1 MKHTPLSLLLAE
13 SVARAS
19 ARPYG
24 EHSPP
29 TVTLDSATVTGV
41 SSGSVNEFLGIPFAQ
56 PPIGDLRFQLPQ
68 SLPPYNTSFSATTY
82 GPACPQQTAQFP
94 AVSGLPAETLDYLA
108 LLSSPPAPPSAEDCL
123 TLNVIT
129 PADAAHESKL
139 PVVVWIYG
147 GGFEQGAT
155 STFNGTV
162 IVDKAISLGVPAIYV
177 SMNYRLNAFGFLA
190 SQEVKDAGIGNL
202 GLRDQ
207 RLALYWVQKYIC
219 RFGGDPTKVTIWGQ
233 SAGAISVGLQM
244 VANDGNS
251 DGLFRAAFMQSG
263 SPPPVGD
270 ILQGQKYYDALVS
283 ETGCSSA
290 SDTLQ
295 CLREVPYG
303 ALLGAMNQSPNI
315 FSYQSLIISWQPR
328 ADGVFLTDDPQKLI
342 QRGLVADVPF
352 VTGDCDDEGTMFSF
366 STLNV
371 TTISPLRTDTQF
383 EEYIRTYWFPNATST
398 TIKEVMRYYPANIS
412 QGSPFD
418 TRMLNALTPQ
428 FKRIA
433 ALQGDAVFQ
442 APRRFF
448 LQNRLG
454 KQALWTYASKRLK
467 TVPYLGAFHGSD
479 MLDVEGGQDIASYL
493 VRFVSNLDPNGGTDL
508 YWPQYTTAEPT
519 ILELLDG
526 PIPQALTEDT
536 YRVDAMKFL
545 TKVTLAYPL

>member
-1 MKHTPLSLLLAE
+1 MHTTLLLLLAR
-13 SVARAS
+13 SLAGAS
-19 ARPYG
+19 ASPYG
-24 EHSPP
+24 ERSSTSP
-29 TVTLDSATVTGV
+29 TVTLDNATVTGV

-56 PPIGDLRFQLPQ
+56 PPIGNLRFQLPQ
-68 SLPPYNTSFSATTY
+68 CLPPYNTSFSATAY
-82 GPACPQQTAQFP
+82 GPACPQQAAPFP
-94 AVSGLPAETLDYLA
+94 TVSGLPAETLDYLA
-108 LLSSPPAPPSAEDCL
+108 LFSSPTPPSAEDCL
-123 TLNVIT
+123 TLNVVA
-129 PADAAHESKL
+129 PADATPDSKL

-190 SQEVKDAGIGNL
+190 SQEVKDAGVGNL

-207 RLALYWVQKYIC
+207 RLALYWVQKYIFA
-219 RFGGDPTKVTIWGQ
+219 FGGDPTKVTIWGE

-263 SPPPVGD
+263 SPLPVGD
-270 ILQGQKYYDALVS
+270 ITQGQEYYDALVS

-295 CLREVPYG
+295 CLREVPYET
-303 ALLGAMNQSPNI
+303 LLGAVNQSPNI
-315 FSYQSLIISWQPR
+315 FSYQSLIIAWQPR
-328 ADGVFLTDDPQKLI
+328 ADGVFLTDDPQKLV
-342 QRGLVADVPF
+342 QQGLVADVPF
-352 VTGDCDDEGTMFSF
+352 VTGDCDDEGTVFSF

-371 TTISPLRTDTQF
+371 TTDTQF
-383 EEYIRTYWFPNATST
+383 EEYIQTYWFPDAPST
-398 TIKEVMRYYPANIS
+398 TIKEVMQHYPANIS
-412 QGSPFD
+412 QGSPFG
-418 TRMLNALTPQ
+418 TGMLNALTPQ
-428 FKRIA
+428 FKRLA

-448 LQNRLG
+448 LQNRSG

-467 TVPYLGAFHGSD
+467 TIPYLGAFHGSD
-479 MLDVEGGQDIASYL
+479 MLNVYEGQDIVSYL

-508 YWPQYTTAEPT
+508 YWPQYTTAEPNM
-519 ILELLDG
+519 LELLDG
-526 PIPQALTEDT
+526 SIPQALTEDT
-536 YRVDAMKFL
+536 YRADAMAFL